1 LSDPTAEPRLNRT
14 AGIVLVVAIFLLAIC
29 GLVYE
34 LIAGTL
40 SSYLLGDSVTQFSLV
55 IGIFLTAMGVG
66 SYFSQHI
73 RGNLLTWLVGVELAV
88 GVIGG
93 STALIGFATFSY
105 TDIYEPVL
113 LVLISAVGVLVG
125 LEIPLVIRILR
136 DLSAL
141 RVTLANVLSAD
152 YLGAL
157 AASVLFPFALLP
169 EFGLV
174 RAGLVIGLAN
184 VAVAGLILWRI
195 GPRQPP
201 WRRRLAVSVALAAIL
216 LGGAAV
222 ASGRLVAHFENRI
235 YQDEII
241 FAETTAHQRMVLT
254 RWREDVRL
262 YLNGHLQFS
271 SVDEYRYH
279 EALVHPAMIAA
290 DRRANVL
297 ILGGGDGLAARQV
310 LAYPEVERIEI
321 VDIDARVTGLFRSHR
336 LLTALNDNALND
348 PRVRVHNTDAFRFL
362 QESDALYDV
371 ILIDLPDPSAPE
383 LGKLYST
390 AFYGLAGRRL
400 AGRRYAGG
408 AMHQSVPRALRV
420 LVHRTHPPRRSLGAA
435 GRSALRRPT
444 LPHAGAHFRHLGLRA
459 RRSRGPPTGHASG
472 HRAHPLPDHRT
483 AAHAVRFSARHGRG
497 AHPDQPARRSGGQ
510 PTLPRRVSSIPG
522 LNMI

>member
-169 EFGLV
+169 NSAWFARG
-174 RAGLVIGLAN
+174 
-184 VAVAGLILWRI
+184 W
-195 GPRQPP
+195 
-201 WRRRLAVSVALAAIL
+201 S
-216 LGGAAV
+216 
-222 ASGRLVAHFENRI
+222 SGWP
-235 YQDEII
+235 
-241 FAETTAHQRMVLT
+241 TS
-254 RWREDVRL
+254 RWR
-262 YLNGHLQFS
+262 
-271 SVDEYRYH
+271 
-279 EALVHPAMIAA
+279 A
-290 DRRANVL
+290 
-297 ILGGGDGLAARQV
+297 
-310 LAYPEVERIEI
+310 
-321 VDIDARVTGLFRSHR
+321 
-336 LLTALNDNALND
+336 
-348 PRVRVHNTDAFRFL
+348 
-362 QESDALYDV
+362 
-371 ILIDLPDPSAPE
+371 
-383 LGKLYST
+383 
-390 AFYGLAGRRL
+390 
-400 AGRRYAGG
+400 
-408 AMHQSVPRALRV
+408 
-420 LVHRTHPPRRSLGAA
+420 
-435 GRSALRRPT
+435 
-444 LPHAGAHFRHLGLRA
+444 
-459 RRSRGPPTGHASG
+459 
-472 HRAHPLPDHRT
+472 
-483 AAHAVRFSARHGRG
+483 
-497 AHPDQPARRSGGQ
+497 
-510 PTLPRRVSSIPG
+510 
-522 LNMI
+522 

>member
-1 LSDPTAEPRLNRT
+1 
-14 AGIVLVVAIFLLAIC
+14 
-29 GLVYE
+29 
-34 LIAGTL
+34 
-40 SSYLLGDSVTQFSLV
+40 
-55 IGIFLTAMGVG
+55 
-66 SYFSQHI
+66 
-73 RGNLLTWLVGVELAV
+73 
-88 GVIGG
+88 
-93 STALIGFATFSY
+93 
-105 TDIYEPVL
+105 L

-271 SVDEYRYH
+271 SVDGVSVSRG
-279 EALVHPAMIAA
+279 AGASGD
-290 DRRANVL
+290 DRSRPPGERA
-297 ILGGGDGLAARQV
+297 
-310 LAYPEVERIEI
+310 
-321 VDIDARVTGLFRSHR
+321 
-336 LLTALNDNALND
+336 D
-348 PRVRVHNTDAFRFL
+348 PRW
-362 QESDALYDV
+362 
-371 ILIDLPDPSAPE
+371 
-383 LGKLYST
+383 G
-390 AFYGLAGRRL
+390 
-400 AGRRYAGG
+400 
-408 AMHQSVPRALRV
+408 
-420 LVHRTHPPRRSLGAA
+420 
-435 GRSALRRPT
+435 
-444 LPHAGAHFRHLGLRA
+444 
-459 RRSRGPPTGHASG
+459 
-472 HRAHPLPDHRT
+472 
-483 AAHAVRFSARHGRG
+483 
-497 AHPDQPARRSGGQ
+497 
-510 PTLPRRVSSIPG
+510 
-522 LNMI
+522 

>member
-241 FAETTAHQRMVLT
+241 L
-254 RWREDVRL
+254 
-262 YLNGHLQFS
+262 
-271 SVDEYRYH
+271 
-279 EALVHPAMIAA
+279 PK
-290 DRRANVL
+290 
-297 ILGGGDGLAARQV
+297 
-310 LAYPEVERIEI
+310 P
-321 VDIDARVTGLFRSHR
+321 
-336 LLTALNDNALND
+336 
-348 PRVRVHNTDAFRFL
+348 PRTSGWCL
-362 QESDALYDV
+362 
-371 ILIDLPDPSAPE
+371 
-383 LGKLYST
+383 
-390 AFYGLAGRRL
+390 LAGAKTSACISTVTCNSPAWTSIGITRRWCI
-400 AGRRYAGG
+400 RR
-408 AMHQSVPRALRV
+408 
-420 LVHRTHPPRRSLGAA
+420 
-435 GRSALRRPT
+435 
-444 LPHAGAHFRHLGLRA
+444 
-459 RRSRGPPTGHASG
+459 
-472 HRAHPLPDHRT
+472 
-483 AAHAVRFSARHGRG
+483 
-497 AHPDQPARRSGGQ
+497 
-510 PTLPRRVSSIPG
+510 
-522 LNMI
+522 